1 MSQSFFIYLHYQ
13 KISSPKNKKLH
24 PTFEKIK
31 WSVYNINELSFV
43 ALSGLEPEQTE
54 SQILVHFQKLCYK
67 ALIIKQLR
75 HFVKVKL
82 DIYHSQDLLIS
93 CTF

>member
-1 MSQSFFIYLHYQ
+1 MECS
-13 KISSPKNKKLH
+13 
-24 PTFEKIK
+24 
-31 WSVYNINELSFV
+31 NINELSFV

-82 DIYHSQDLLIS
+82 DIYHS
-93 CTF
+93 

>member
-1 MSQSFFIYLHYQ
+1 MFYVIIVFYL
-13 KISSPKNKKLH
+13 SSLSKNIITKNKKTLH

-54 SQILVHFQKLCYK
+54 SQILVHCQIML
-67 ALIIKQLR
+67 
-75 HFVKVKL
+75 
-82 DIYHSQDLLIS
+82 
-93 CTF
+93 